1 MGISIYEITRQEDSS
16 QGFLLSFKSLKQQN
30 TVHFA
35 NHLISFQEL
44 NSWFSNE
51 FLQNNKKLEAVRQF
65 SFDDS
70 ADGIAVLNISESA
83 ERWLLASLCYE
94 FGRGV
99 ATRFFL
105 SGVVI
110 DDVSKNLL
118 RKAAKQLLWS
128 VLENLHPFSALE
140 LQYSSRTVTLKYGC
154 FYMIS
159 TAIGKTCKR
168 ASGIRAKS
176 SPSPSWSH
184 Y

>member
-1 MGISIYEITRQEDSS
+1 M
-16 QGFLLSFKSLKQQN
+16 L
-30 TVHFA
+30 HFVI
-35 NHLISFQEL
+35 HIVSFQEL

-51 FLQNNKKLEAVRQF
+51 FFPNNKKLEAVRQF
-65 SFDDS
+65 SFNDS
-70 ADGIAVLNISESA
+70 VDGAAVLNVSESA
-83 ERWLLASLCYE
+83 ERRLLASLCYD
-94 FGRGV
+94 FGCGV

-176 SPSPSWSH
+176 SLSPSGSH